1 MTKSGHFEV
10 HEHIYKNVYN
20 WFPDFDELFD
30 EESFYLTA
38 IAVVLVSIVACF
50 ILSRIVTITEADI

>member
-1 MTKSGHFEV
+1 MAKSGHFDV
-10 HEHIYKNVYN
+10 HQHIYKRVYN

-38 IAVVLVSIVACF
+38 IGVV
-50 ILSRIVTITEADI
+50 ILSILVCFLLSRKITLTEADI